1 MATSSNPGEGFSAE
15 ARDYYY
21 YILADYSV
29 LTQGLAK
36 MKISRQAVKSILDK
50 KYAMNNYL

>member
-29 LTQGLAK
+29 LMGQ
-36 MKISRQAVKSILDK
+36 D
-50 KYAMNNYL
+50 MNTKHPIQHKD